1 MNDEERR
8 HAAAWRCSLGLN
20 QQHVSVSQP
29 SQQLYKAL
37 PRISPLFS
45 LTTLKNTESKKYVEN
60 LRWTLCFGLVFRKYI
75 SLFSWDILP
84 SPKSFILR
92 LEIQN
97 SLFIDVM
104 SPPKRTMHMYL
115 GAQALEDMHRPCY
128 SDLGLNRFF
137 ALISRYRNQL
147 RLRDHAQASVLGTSG
162 SKVYTNIS
170 LTPPLS
176 LSLRLIKMRY

>member
-1 MNDEERR
+1 
-8 HAAAWRCSLGLN
+8 
-20 QQHVSVSQP
+20 
-29 SQQLYKAL
+29 
-37 PRISPLFS
+37 
-45 LTTLKNTESKKYVEN
+45 
-60 LRWTLCFGLVFRKYI
+60 
-75 SLFSWDILP
+75 
-84 SPKSFILR
+84 
-92 LEIQN
+92 
-97 SLFIDVM
+97 M

-176 LSLRLIKMRY
+176 LSLRLIKMRYWNQNKNPIYLNSWSVCSSVLKSHHPNWMGVLSLPKIQHNVRMFFWERSFVKYKRWLSSGFTKIGRGNDTFMSGTNKLISRHM